1 MDKAE
6 LQQAAA
12 FLRRRQAARRVANVG
27 RLQRARVD
35 FDAITS
41 MLVCKY
47 RPRRVYQWG
56 SLIDGHGF
64 SDISDIDIAVE
75 GLGSAETYFALIGDA
90 MRMTEFPLDLVE
102 LEKIEPLHAES
113 IRRHGRLVYER
124 KD

>member
-12 FLRRRQAARRVANVG
+12 FLRRRQAARRGA
-27 RLQRARVD
+27 
-35 FDAITS
+35 
-41 MLVCKY
+41 
-47 RPRRVYQWG
+47 PRRVYQWG